1 MSLNIGWSE
10 VSITPDEK
18 VYLCGQF
25 YERISEYVETEI
37 TVTAMAVEADGGHM
51 VICSCDLEGVGENLV
66 GEVRKR
72 LTDVKGLNA
81 DNVIIHATHSHT
93 SIDYQSIR
101 NIDLGTAL
109 NILEQFLSNEDDKK
123 DKAPSQKVDVMDA
136 HQALVWI
143 ADKIAQAARTAWE
156 NRKPSFY
163 TNQFGRAAVGMNR
176 RVCYSDGSAKMW
188 GDTNTVTFTELEGGN
203 DSGMELLYVYDGN
216 KKLTGVVVN
225 IACPSQVVEQR
236 SFISSD
242 YWGKV
247 KILLREK
254 FGEHLFVLGLCAP
267 AGDQCPRDLVRWVE
281 PETPIKD
288 PNVIREKT
296 ILRQADPSM
305 FDIKGTWKIGKRI
318 AREIVD
324 VYEEIQEADLK
335 SEALFQHEKLIL
347 DMPVRRVT
355 PAEYEQAKAKIMEFA
370 KQFAEQKEEISFAD
384 NAAMHVYAGTLAR
397 YEAQEI
403 HQVYPVEIHIARFGD
418 IAFATN
424 PFELF
429 LNYGN
434 QIRACSRAQQTFLVQ
449 LACGA
454 DGYVP
459 TEKAE
464 RGGHYSA
471 YVSSGITGHAGGELL
486 VRKTLE
492 EINKMFS

>member
-1 MSLNIGWSE
+1 MLNIGWSE
-10 VSITPDEK
+10 VSITPSEK
-18 VYLCGQF
+18 VFLCGQF

-37 TVTAMAVEADGGHM
+37 TVTAMAVEADGDHM
-51 VICSCDLEGVGENLV
+51 VICSCDLEGIGENLV
-66 GEVRKR
+66 SEVRKR
-72 LTDVKGLNA
+72 LTDVDGLNVE
-81 DNVIIHATHSHT
+81 NVIIHATHSHT
-93 SIDYQSIR
+93 SIDYKSIR
-101 NIDLGTAL
+101 SIDLGTSL
-109 NILEQFLSNEDDKK
+109 NVLAQLLSIADDKK
-123 DKAPSQKVDVMDA
+123 NEEAPHHADVMDA
-136 HQALVWI
+136 NKALVWI
-143 ADKIAQAARTAWE
+143 ADKISQAVRSAWE

-163 TNQFGRAAVGMNR
+163 TNQFGRAVVGMNR

-188 GDTNTVTFTELEGGN
+188 GDTNTVTFSELEGGN
-203 DSGMELLYVYDGN
+203 DSGMELLYVFDES
-216 KKLTGVVVN
+216 KKLIGVVVN

-254 FGEHLFVLGLCAP
+254 FGEELYVLGLCAP
-267 AGDQCPRDLVRWVE
+267 AGDQCPRDLVRWVD

-296 ILRQADPSM
+296 ILRKADPSM
-305 FDIKGTWKIGKRI
+305 FDIKGTWTIGKRI
-318 AREIVD
+318 SREIID
-324 VYEEIQEADLK
+324 VYEDIQESDLK
-335 SEALFQHEKLIL
+335 SEAMFQHEKLIL

-355 PAEYEQAKAKIMEFA
+355 PAEYVQAKEKIMEFA
-370 KQFAEQKEEISFAD
+370 KQKSEISFAD

-397 YEAQEI
+397 YEAQEA
-403 HQVYPVEIHIARFGD
+403 HQVYPVEIHIVRFGD
-418 IAFATN
+418 VAFATN

-434 QIRACSRAQQTFLVQ
+434 QIRACSRAQQTFLIQ

-454 DGYVP
+454 IGYVP

-471 YVSSGITGHAGGELL
+471 YVSSGVTGHEGGELL